1 MPATYYIAW
10 DSTALSAATAKTILE
25 LPTPANTSIEIL
37 ELVIGCDVS
46 AAGILNIQWGTFATT
61 GTGTAA
67 TPQKWQGDRTID
79 SAVTAAKIKDTV
91 EPATFTQGTAG
102 AALYPGVLV
111 PTPCLPFFQWPLGRE
126 FSIAESINF
135 GIRLT
140 SSVAGN
146 TSGWIVWEE

>member
-10 DSTALSAATAKTILE
+10 DSYALGAAAPKTVLE

-37 ELVIGCDVS
+37 ELAIGCDVS
-46 AAGILNIQWGTFATT
+46 AAGILKIEWGTFTTT

-67 TPQKWQGDRTID
+67 TPQKWQGDRTVD
-79 SAVTAAKIKDTV
+79 SAVTAAKIKDSV
-91 EPATFTQGTAG
+91 EPTTFTPGTAG
-102 AALYPGVLV
+102 GLLYPGLLV

-126 FSIAESINF
+126 FSVGESLNF

-146 TSGWIVWEE
+146 TMGWIVWEE